1 MRQAKKNVIILC
13 SLILIFLFALNID
26 AQEQDKAEGLALAL
40 VIDGSGSMK
49 ENDPNNVR
57 IEAAKKAIDL
67 LGEDD
72 QVCVVEFS
80 NVVSVLLPLRKV
92 GEADSRNEIMSRIS
106 GIGVKGD
113 TDINGGMDSALT
125 ELSKADVSKKKL
137 ALLLSDGV
145 PDMPYLLK
153 DPNKMTEYL
162 AEVDKT
168 AGDYK
173 SRGWS
178 IHSIALQKEEAGQ
191 LLRKIAQQTGGEYF
205 FVKDAAELTTFFQSI
220 LLVQKYSHFEKPEL
234 AYIFE
239 NRSYTVGDNIP
250 VSASLKIGSDNLIPG
265 PHLKLDKF
273 EITVNYSN
281 QDPVIIALKDD
292 GTYGDTQAGD
302 GVFSCLVPCTRKGE
316 LSLTLLSRGMYLDEE
331 INEKVELT
339 RIQVKPEI
347 SAFNGL
353 LNKIISQAV
362 QYRKIIIAVFLAVTA
377 VICIIILMQRS
388 NSKKS
393 LNIKGTL
400 EYWLENDSEGSGQV
414 LNLSKYCKDEVLIA
428 TENGPGVDIVLPAA
442 NRNFAFIIKK
452 YIKNKTNIKD
462 IKDFNLIDSKIFY
475 MVTSMPGTYL
485 VSKGLPKSREQIFNN
500 EMFDLGGYTFKFV
513 SREAKNELENINCDY

>member
-13 SLILIFLFALNID
+13 SLIIIFLFVLNVG
-26 AQEQDKAEGLALAL
+26 AQEQNKAEGLALAL

-80 NVVSVLLPLRKV
+80 NAVSVLVPLRKV
-92 GEADSRNEIMSRIS
+92 GGADSRNEIMSKIS

-162 AEVDKT
+162 VEVDKT
-168 AGDYK
+168 AGAYK

-205 FVKDAAELTTFFQSI
+205 FVEDAAKLTTFFQSI
-220 LLVQKYSHFEKPEL
+220 LLVQKYSHSEKPEL

-239 NRSYTVGDNIP
+239 NRSYKVGDNIP
-250 VSASLKIGSDNLIPG
+250 VAASLKVGSDNLIPG
-265 PHLKLDKF
+265 PHLKLDTF

-292 GTYGDTQAGD
+292 GTSGDAQAGD

-316 LSLTLLSRGMYLDEE
+316 LSLTLRSRGIYLDEE

-347 SAFNGL
+347 SAFNA
-353 LNKIISQAV
+353 NKIISQAV
-362 QYRKIIIAVFLAVTA
+362 QYRKIIIAVFLAMTA
-377 VICIIILMQRS
+377 VICIVILMQRL
-388 NSKKS
+388 NYKKS

-400 EYWLENDSEGSGQV
+400 EYWLENESEGSGQV
-414 LNLSKYCKDEVLIA
+414 LNLSKYGKDEVLIA
-428 TENGPGVDIVLPAA
+428 TENGPGVDIVLPAV
-442 NRNFAFIIKK
+442 NRNFAFKIKK

-462 IKDFNLIDSKIFY
+462 IKDFNLIDSRIFY
-475 MVTSMPGTYL
+475 MATCMPGTYL

-513 SREAKNELENINCDY
+513 SSEAKNELENINYDY